1 MRVAEL
7 DMTDSSHQCPRGLRQ
22 RNDSNILTC
31 VSNDN
36 FSWLL
41 FSTLF
46 HS

>member
-7 DMTDSSHQCPRGLRQ
+7 DMTNSITSVPMVSGSAT
-22 RNDSNILTC
+22 DSNLRTC
-31 VSNDN
+31 VRNTN